1 MQAVTIVPEKP
12 ACDTIIG
19 EYIVPDILRNNMY
32 AISGKNN
39 KIKKR
44 LISVG
49 VINECKIIHYSSNGE
64 RRNYYII
71 KMMGSDRQKNKI
83 TLNHNEFD
91 GNKLL
96 NILADKGKILF
107 VHTEKDKE
115 ECELIRKY
123 IIGIADKD
131 DFEYPEFTDWIN
143 GRYIVAREIYNIGT
157 PFFKHVIRSRN
168 MSEQEAAEGLLN
180 NINIFLQVRHRLFFL
195 ILMHYIVIQRL
206 VPPE

>member
-1 MQAVTIVPEKP
+1 
-12 ACDTIIG
+12 
-19 EYIVPDILRNNMY
+19 
-32 AISGKNN
+32 
-39 KIKKR
+39 
-44 LISVG
+44 
-49 VINECKIIHYSSNGE
+49 
-64 RRNYYII
+64 
-71 KMMGSDRQKNKI
+71 MMGSDRQKNKI

-107 VHTEKDKE
+107 VHTKKDKE

-131 DFEYPEFTDWIN
+131 DFEYPEFTDWTK
-143 GRYIVAREIYNIGT
+143 GRYIAAREVYNIGT

-180 NINIFLQVRHRLFFL
+180 NINIFLQIKHRLFFL

-206 VPPE
+206 VPPELRCKKPIYVCSD